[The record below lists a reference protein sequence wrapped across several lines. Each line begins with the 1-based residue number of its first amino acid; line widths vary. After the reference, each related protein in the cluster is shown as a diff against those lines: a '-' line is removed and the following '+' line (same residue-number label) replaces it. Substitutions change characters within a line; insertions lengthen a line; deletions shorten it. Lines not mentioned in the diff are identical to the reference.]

1 MVQETQA
8 LTALCGAKKKQG
20 EGTCGNTAGFKT
32 DHVGEGKCYLHG
44 GATPKRGVVVPYARG
59 PNSLA
64 RQAEEMRQDPDLL
77 DTEEQVALMKVIIR
91 QQVGEYDE
99 AIRRFYEEELP
110 AWEALKARDPDTLEM
125 PPKKPQPTDFVSH
138 EGIRLLTL
146 VQKTTL
152 DVLFQKQNMLPKT
165 EVSRIMAELS
175 VVLQNVM
182 RKYNLPQAAVEEF
195 TDKVRSIQVRM
206 AG

>member
-1 MVQETQA
+1 MSEEVQT
-8 LTALCGAKKKQG
+8 LVALCGAKKKQG

-44 GATPKRGVVVPYARG
+44 GSTPKRGALVPIGRG

-77 DTEEQVALMKVIIR
+77 DTEEQIALLKVIVRDQVNEYDIAIKKYYEEDLPRWESGKSVDPDLALM
-91 QQVGEYDE
+91 
-99 AIRRFYEEELP
+99 
-110 AWEALKARDPDTLEM
+110 
-125 PPKKPQPTDFVSH
+125 PPRKPVPSDFVSN
-138 EGIRLLTL
+138 EVIRLMTGI
-146 VQKTTL
+146 QKTTM
-152 DVLFQKQNMLPKT
+152 DILFQKQNMLPKT

-175 VVLQNVM
+175 VILQGVV
-182 RKYNLPQAAVEEF
+182 RKYNLPQAALEEF
-195 TDKVRSIQVRM
+195 ADKVRSIQVRM